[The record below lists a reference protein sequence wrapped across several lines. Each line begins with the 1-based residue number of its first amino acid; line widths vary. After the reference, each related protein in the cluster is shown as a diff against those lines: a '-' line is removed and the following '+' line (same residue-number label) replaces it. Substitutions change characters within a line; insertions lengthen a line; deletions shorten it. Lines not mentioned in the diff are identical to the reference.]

1 MLSKQPLI
9 SPSSTHSGECFPL
22 IQTKTC
28 SQASCVLLNFLKPN
42 DVLSPVASAIC
53 SNAKASSDCIALSY
67 MVGIPKGRFFL
78 DPCFSMYTLF
88 NGFATYFLSVRLR
101 AAFILAS
108 GDDHNSPSTPAVLLP
123 VFCVGFLVANS
134 FA

>member
-42 DVLSPVASAIC
+42 DVLSPVASAIG
-53 SNAKASSDCIALSY
+53 SNASAYSDCIALSY
-67 MVGIPKGRFFL
+67 MVGIPKGRFFFF
-78 DPCFSMYTLF
+78 PGFSMKTLF
-88 NGFATYFLSVRLR
+88 NGFAIYFLSVSLR
-101 AAFILAS
+101 AASILVFD
-108 GDDHNSPSTPAVLLP
+108 DDHVSPSIPAVLLP
-123 VFCVGFLVANS
+123 VF
-134 FA
+134 